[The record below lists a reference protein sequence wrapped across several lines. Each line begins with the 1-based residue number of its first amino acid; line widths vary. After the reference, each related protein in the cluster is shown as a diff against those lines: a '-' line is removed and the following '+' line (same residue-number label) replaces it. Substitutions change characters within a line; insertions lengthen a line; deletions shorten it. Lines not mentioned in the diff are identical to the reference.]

1 MLFVRMTTLK
11 DARRFSPDVHIF
23 TRSKLPCDQIALL
36 ENSADTG
43 ASPRGGATKE
53 KAREK
58 AVGRTL
64 PKGATTKKPAGVY
77 RVYYDMKKEWPAASL
92 KRREAC
98 LAKMK

>member
-1 MLFVRMTTLK
+1 MLFVRIATLK

-23 TRSKLPCDQIALL
+23 TRSKLPCDQIVLL
-36 ENSADTG
+36 ENSADKTG
-43 ASPRGGATKE
+43 
-53 KAREK
+53 RER